1 MLTALTITT
10 VLFSSVFEM
19 VHALL
24 ARACRKQMYDNNVRY
39 TMMFRCLVLAS
50 EITLFIDKYR
60 RSFLLFP
67 RGSRMQD
74 VVYLTLIFA
83 VFLEK
88 GLGR

>member
-50 EITLFIDKYR
+50 KINLIYR
-60 RSFLLFP
+60 
-67 RGSRMQD
+67 Q
-74 VVYLTLIFA
+74 V
-83 VFLEK
+83 
-88 GLGR
+88 